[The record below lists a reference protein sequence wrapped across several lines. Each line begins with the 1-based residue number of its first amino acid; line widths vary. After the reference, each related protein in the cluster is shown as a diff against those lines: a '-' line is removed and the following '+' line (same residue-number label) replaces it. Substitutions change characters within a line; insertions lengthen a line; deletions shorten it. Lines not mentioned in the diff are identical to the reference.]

1 MGRHRP
7 LAVFVAT
14 LAVLALVVPLGAG
27 PALAAD
33 DGEDA
38 VTLPTSIPIN
48 TDDSVQTYEQ
58 DGVVSGD
65 IGAPQMSV
73 TIGTERDHVGL
84 GYTLDPLEG
93 STRNDFIRIEHSE
106 EIGRTV
112 KIPVRSDYWKPFPRD
127 DLESIEGT
135 HVADLEPVEI
145 DGREYTLIT
154 VTFDGAE
161 SAVFPIPEDAVAA
174 YSAAERTE
182 NRTNSTFGI
191 DLGLTPTPWSYVE
204 TSVFTE
210 NNTVVRIEGD
220 PDEMM
225 LQYNAGTGED
235 PEWLTV
241 PDGQKRNVPV
251 YSMEK
256 EGVDGAV
263 YVVSATEE
271 PPEIRY
277 KTRSSWGD
285 RVSVWVREARALP
298 DRILDGLGVDL
309 PFTVLAPLTV
319 STSSEV
325 GA

>member
-1 MGRHRP
+1 MDCHRP
-7 LAVFVAT
+7 LAVFLAA
-14 LAVLALVVPLGAG
+14 LAVLALAVPIGVG

-38 VTLPTSIPIN
+38 VTVPTSIPIN
-48 TDDSVQTYEQ
+48 TDASVQEYEQ

-65 IGAPQMSV
+65 ISAPQMSV

-93 STRNDFIRIEHSE
+93 STRNDFVRIKHSE
-106 EIGRTV
+106 DISRTV
-112 KIPVRSDYWKPFPRD
+112 KIPVRADYWKPFPREN
-127 DLESIEGT
+127 LESISGG
-135 HVADLEPVEI
+135 HVANLEPVEM
-145 DGREYTLIT
+145 DGKEYTLIT
-154 VTFDGAE
+154 VTFDGSE

-191 DLGLTPTPWSYVE
+191 DLGLTPSPWSYVDQ
-204 TSVFTE
+204 TVFSE

-225 LQYNAGTGED
+225 LQYNAGTGEE
-235 PEWLTV
+235 PEWLAV

-263 YVVSATEE
+263 YVVSTTEE

-277 KTRSSWGD
+277 KLQSSWGD
-285 RVSVWVREARALP
+285 RASVWVREARALP
-298 DRILDGLGVDL
+298 ERILDGLNVDV
-309 PFTVLAPLTV
+309 PFLTFAAPTV
-319 STSSEV
+319 STFSEV
-325 GA
+325 SA